1 MIEKRKIL
9 PGKVLFFS
17 TCFSITD
24 SMGKDIRRA
33 MKKAAVWVELKEDN
47 MAHYMEPKLDLR

>member
-1 MIEKRKIL
+1 
-9 PGKVLFFS
+9 
-17 TCFSITD
+17 
-24 SMGKDIRRA
+24 MGKDIRRA